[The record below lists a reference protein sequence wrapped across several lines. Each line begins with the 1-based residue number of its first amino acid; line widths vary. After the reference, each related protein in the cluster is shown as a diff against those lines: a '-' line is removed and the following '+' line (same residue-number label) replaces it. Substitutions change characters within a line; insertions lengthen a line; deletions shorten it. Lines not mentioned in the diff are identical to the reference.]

1 MNKKIPNPHDRFF
14 RAAMKNHLLAEEF
27 FKANLPPK
35 ILEAL
40 DLESLRLLET
50 SFIEENLKE
59 ERSDVLFECKIQEEK
74 AALYILIEHQST
86 PAKDLPFRLFKYIFG
101 VMDNYTKEKE
111 VTDHLPLVYPMV
123 FYNGEASPYPYSL
136 DIFDLW
142 KDPLGMMREV
152 FFQPIRL
159 IDVKTFPEEALNQFT
174 WFHAMVKAMRHIR
187 ARDMTELLPEILGK
201 AVEILHFPQGEK
213 YIHLLLYYIAEVGEV
228 FDVEAFRA
236 KSAQLSTDLGEQ
248 TMTLMQQLLDRGK
261 KEGIL
266 EGLKEGL
273 KEGRLEGEA
282 FGLRRGE
289 ELGLRRGEELGL
301 RRGQL
306 EGKLEGKRAMLR
318 TQIKRKFMMLPAYA
332 EQCIQNADSDK
343 LDDWIENIFDAK
355 SIDDL
360 LR

>member
-1 MNKKIPNPHDRFF
+1 MIGVNESSQQCRV
-14 RAAMKNHLLAEEF
+14 
-27 FKANLPPK
+27 FKY
-35 ILEAL
+35 EG
-40 DLESLRLLET
+40 
-50 SFIEENLKE
+50 
-59 ERSDVLFECKIQEEK
+59 
-74 AALYILIEHQST
+74 YILIEHQST

-142 KDPLGMMREV
+142 KDPLDIMREV

-159 IDVKTFPEEALNQFT
+159 IDVKTFSEEALDGFT

-187 ARDMTELLPEILGK
+187 ALNITEFLPEILGK
-201 AVEILHFPQGEK
+201 AVKILQLPQGEK
-213 YIHLLLYYIAEVGEV
+213 YIQLLLYYMAEAGEV
-228 FDVEAFRA
+228 FDMEDFRA

-248 TMTLMQQLLDRGK
+248 TMTLMQQLLDQGR
-261 KEGIL
+261 KEGAI
-266 EGLKEGL
+266 
-273 KEGRLEGEA
+273 EGRLEGEA

-289 ELGLRRGEELGL
+289 
-301 RRGQL
+301 
-306 EGKLEGKRAMLR
+306 LEGKRAMLR
-318 TQIKRKFMMLPAYA
+318 KQIQRRFMMLPTYA
-332 EQCIQNADSDK
+332 EQCIQNAESDK
-343 LDDWIENIFDAK
+343 LDEWIENIFDAK